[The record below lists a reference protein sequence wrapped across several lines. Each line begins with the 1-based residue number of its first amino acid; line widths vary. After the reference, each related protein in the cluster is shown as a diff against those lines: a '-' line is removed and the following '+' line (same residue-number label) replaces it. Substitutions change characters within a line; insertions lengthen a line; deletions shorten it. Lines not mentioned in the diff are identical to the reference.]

1 MADEAK
7 QGGKSQLLIVA
18 LIALNTVAL
27 GLGGYYMLTKD
38 DQAATP
44 AQQAVAPAVPGAEVP
59 AGQGVQPQAQA
70 QVPAPAEEE
79 YPEEPPAEGEE
90 GKPVGPNLVDLESFL
105 VNLDEPGVN
114 RYLKVNLQVET
125 RRKSDAGKLEDYKVQ
140 LRDEI
145 LTYMSSLN
153 LDQTQGIVNKEIIR
167 GNIRNRINRLL
178 KSDVIKGVYF
188 TEFVIQ

>member
-38 DQAATP
+38 AAIAQTAAPVVPGAVVPGPDGTVP
-44 AQQAVAPAVPGAEVP
+44 AAVPGAEVP
-59 AGQGVQPQAQA
+59 A
-70 QVPAPAEEE
+70 
-79 YPEEPPAEGEE
+79 EEPADEAPAEGED
-90 GKPVGPNLVDLESFL
+90 GAAPAGPNLVDLESFL

-114 RYLKVNLQVET
+114 RYLKVNVQVEVAS
-125 RRKSDAGKLEDYKVQ
+125 KKGSGKLDEHKVQ
-140 LRDEI
+140 VRDEI

-178 KSDVIKGVYF
+178 KSEVVKAVYF